1 MPGSAGGY
9 VALIDTPSR
18 PTIHALTGLRFVAA
32 LLVVLSHFPELVPF
46 TAAHEPLVRQG
57 AAGVTI
63 FFVLSGLVLTYNY
76 FDRFAAGVTAARA
89 FLWARLARI
98 GPMHVVAHLLITP
111 LVIAYALRPSVLSW
125 FVNISMLH
133 AFVPTKSMHL
143 WNIPSWSISAELCFY
158 CVFPF
163 FIWRVLARVQRRH
176 LPSLGLIVFAIECAL
191 FAAVAVVLERALMN
205 RGKSPADV
213 RAVLERVKFFP
224 GLRIWEFF
232 LGCTIGA
239 ALVYWQR
246 DGGTG
251 GGLGRRRNRNALLL
265 CVAGAATAILM
276 VPSHANIGDTGLL
289 AQFATAGLYVA
300 YTPLA
305 VALVAALAWGPTA
318 VSGGLEHRF
327 VRAMGDASYS
337 FYMLQW
343 VFVIVV
349 NDSAIKRSSP
359 SWWSAM
365 ATVAVLL
372 VVSLLTHRWVE
383 QPARRALNRRCS
395 GLQQAAQ

>member
-1 MPGSAGGY
+1 M
-9 VALIDTPSR
+9 
-18 PTIHALTGLRFVAA
+18 
-32 LLVVLSHFPELVPF
+32 
-46 TAAHEPLVRQG
+46 
-57 AAGVTI
+57 
-63 FFVLSGLVLTYNY
+63 
-76 FDRFAAGVTAARA
+76 
-89 FLWARLARI
+89 
-98 GPMHVVAHLLITP
+98 
-111 LVIAYALRPSVLSW
+111 
-125 FVNISMLH
+125 
-133 AFVPTKSMHL
+133 
-143 WNIPSWSISAELCFY
+143 
-158 CVFPF
+158 
-163 FIWRVLARVQRRH
+163 
-176 LPSLGLIVFAIECAL
+176 
-191 FAAVAVVLERALMN
+191 
-205 RGKSPADV
+205 
-213 RAVLERVKFFP
+213 
-224 GLRIWEFF
+224 
-232 LGCTIGA
+232 
-239 ALVYWQR
+239 
-246 DGGTG
+246 
-251 GGLGRRRNRNALLL
+251 
-265 CVAGAATAILM
+265 ILM

-372 VVSLLTHRWVE
+372 VVSPTHRWVE

-395 GLQQAAQ
+395 GSPAGGPVTARPR